1 MKQFRLCHFLAPL
14 LVLLTPRA
22 ISAVGRGPPRVS
34 SLSSEA
40 PGSTGTNT
48 VYQGQSPAEMEE
60 EEELDGNQ
68 EQGLDQDDSPVQ
80 PPVQMLTQSS
90 MQPPAPPAG
99 PPNLETSLVQ
109 NPAWPK
115 VAEIGSSNLA
125 SKPLSFQG
133 LPQER
138 QRSQFLSYPDA
149 GQLQDALS
157 DQPHTL
163 STSEASAA
171 VAELAAL
178 SSAAS
183 SILPMA
189 KPEKSLMTSFH
200 SDSHSG
206 PSLAKPFFPALPSQ
220 SVAKAGSALKD
231 STDAGS
237 FHAEPK
243 NKFEPSDAG
252 NTDVCNP
259 PCIQGRGICNDNMCF
274 CKTPYSGTT
283 CQHKMNAL
291 ARVKYP
297 MLVGLC
303 GVAIVFGILFA
314 QILHGFITSW
324 DEKRLVK
331 LGQGSVRQEVW
342 MPPENSKGKKK

>member
-68 EQGLDQDDSPVQ
+68 EQGLDQEDSPAQ
-80 PPVQMLTQSS
+80 SPAQMLTQSS
-90 MQPPAPPAG
+90 AQPPAAPAVPPI
-99 PPNLETSLVQ
+99 LDTSLVQ
-109 NPAWPK
+109 NPAGPK
-115 VAEIGSSNLA
+115 VVETFNRDLG

-133 LPQER
+133 PPQER
-138 QRSQFLSYPDA
+138 QSSQFLSYPNA
-149 GQLQDALS
+149 GQLQDALP
-157 DQPHTL
+157 DQPHAL
-163 STSEASAA
+163 STSDASAA

-178 SSAAS
+178 SSTSS
-183 SILPMA
+183 SILPMV
-189 KPEKSLMTSFH
+189 KPEKSLLTSFQTG
-200 SDSHSG
+200 SQSS
-206 PSLAKPFFPALPSQ
+206 PSSAKSFSPAVPLQ

-231 STDAGS
+231 SIDSGS

-243 NKFEPSDAG
+243 NNFDTSG
-252 NTDVCNP
+252 GSTDVCHP
-259 PCIQGRGICNDNMCF
+259 PCIQGRGICNDSMCF
-274 CKTPYSGTT
+274 CKSPYSGTT
-283 CQHKMNAL
+283 CQHKMAAL
-291 ARVKYP
+291 SRIKYP

-303 GVAIVFGILFA
+303 GVAVVFGVLFA
-314 QILHGFITSW
+314 QVLHGFITTW
-324 DEKRLVK
+324 DESKLAK
-331 LGQGSVRQEVW
+331 LGQGTVRQEVW